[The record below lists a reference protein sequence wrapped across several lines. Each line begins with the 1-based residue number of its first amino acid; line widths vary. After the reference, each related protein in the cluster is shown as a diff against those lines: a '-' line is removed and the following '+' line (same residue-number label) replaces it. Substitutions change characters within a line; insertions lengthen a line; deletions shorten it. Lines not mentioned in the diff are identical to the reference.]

1 MHCPKC
7 GNENRSGAAFC
18 TSCGTTIAED
28 VSKKAIA
35 SNPPKVTQTTQ
46 TAQTTQAAAQPEF
59 ATTEANATTHVYVQG
74 GPNVQKNGLGTAGF
88 VLALLGL
95 FLSWIPI
102 FGWFMWF
109 LGALF
114 SIIGD
119 FRQPRGLAIAGT
131 VISFIDLIILIMIAS
146 AAAGFFV
153 LGH

>member
-1 MHCPKC
+1 MLCPKC

-18 TSCGTTIAED
+18 TSCGAAIAED
-28 VSKKAIA
+28 ASKKATA
-35 SNPPKVTQTTQ
+35 SNPPKVTQ
-46 TAQTTQAAAQPEF
+46 ATQATQATAQPEF

-74 GPNVQKNGLGTAGF
+74 GPNIQKNGLGTAGF

-119 FRQPRGLAIAGT
+119 FKQPRGLAIAGT

-146 AAAGFFV
+146 AATGFFAFA
-153 LGH
+153 H